1 MPSTTTIKFT
11 KVSKVIIKT
20 ASTSLIVILLGLL
33 GTASFWLKINYDKL
47 KEEKKIT
54 EQIIDQLAGNYTA
67 LTDTLTTY
75 KVKVD
80 KLTNL
85 NAAIA
90 YRASVEVKEWKAKNA
105 KDAELIKKMGVKLN
119 SLQSVTTS
127 TLVTTDTIV
136 VEKIVYQTGKTDY
149 QFNSEYMKANVV
161 INYIQ
166 PDKSELNYEYRN
178 DLILTNEFQ
187 QKKFLFFRI
196 GKKFKTAHIVS
207 RDENCKAVK
216 FEYKEILD
224 N

>member
-1 MPSTTTIKFT
+1 M
-11 KVSKVIIKT
+11 SKVIVKT

-33 GTASFWLKINYDKL
+33 GTVSFFAFKQN
-47 KEEKKIT
+47 KKIA
-54 EQIIDQLAGNYTA
+54 EQREQNEQLSGNYKA
-67 LTDTLTTY
+67 LTDTLRTY

-80 KLTNL
+80 KLTTL
-85 NAAIA
+85 NVAIA
-90 YRASVEVKEWKAKNA
+90 YRASVEVREWKAKN
-105 KDAELIKKMGVKLN
+105 KQDAELIKKLGVKIN
-119 SLQSVTTS
+119 SLQSVTNFT
-127 TLVTTDTIV
+127 TVTTDTV
-136 VEKIVYQTGKTDY
+136 RVDSIVYLAGKTDY
-149 QFNSEYMKANVV
+149 TFNSEYMKANVV

-207 RDENCKAVK
+207 RDENCKITK
-216 FEYKEILD
+216 FEYKELI

>member
-1 MPSTTTIKFT
+1 MSN
-11 KVSKVIIKT
+11 KVIIKT

-47 KEEKKIT
+47 KKERQLT
-54 EQIIDQLAGNYTA
+54 EQLSGNFTA
-67 LTDTLTTY
+67 LTDTLRTY

-85 NAAIA
+85 NASIA
-90 YRASVEVKEWKAKNA
+90 YRASVDVSEWKAKNA

-119 SLQSVTTS
+119 RLQSVTTS
-127 TLVTTDTIV
+127 TLVTTDTIT
-136 VEKIVYQTGKTDY
+136 VEKIIYKEGKTDY
-149 QFNSEYMKANVV
+149 QFNSEYMSANVA

-166 PDKSELNYEYRN
+166 PEKSELNYTYTN

-187 QKKFLFFRI
+187 QKKFLFFNV

-216 FEYKEILD
+216 FEYKEMIE
-224 N
+224 